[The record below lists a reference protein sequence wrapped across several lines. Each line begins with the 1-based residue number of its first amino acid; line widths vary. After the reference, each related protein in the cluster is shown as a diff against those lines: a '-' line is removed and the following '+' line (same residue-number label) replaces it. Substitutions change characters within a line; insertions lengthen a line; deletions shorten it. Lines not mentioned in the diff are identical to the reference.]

1 MHKLL
6 SIAVAFAL
14 CASCWAADKVR
25 IRVTE
30 FAPNYFLQDGR
41 WRGLDVELAEAV
53 VREAGLEP
61 DFIDLPWSRALNF
74 MQSGEVH
81 LMMNLTRTPDRE
93 VFMQFF
99 GPERMSKRVLVVRRQ
114 QLGLKIE
121 TLDDLPAAARMTGHL
136 FGIQRDAKYSEEFDA
151 RLKTDPQFLQAFEY
165 VVKGA
170 VMGKM
175 LAGGHSLGFF
185 EDESYVAYQLKN
197 NPDFK
202 DLAIHPFALASEPV
216 FFGVSKRFEPINAK
230 RLEEA
235 FMRLERNGSLSK
247 IRARWGQKQGA
258 P

>member
-1 MHKLL
+1 MRAVLGIAIALAL
-6 SIAVAFAL
+6 S
-14 CASCWAADKVR
+14 ASCWAADKVR

-30 FAPNYFLQDGR
+30 FAPNYFQQDGR

-61 DFIDLPWSRALNF
+61 EFIDLPWSRALSS
-74 MQSGEVH
+74 MQGGELH

-114 QLGLKIE
+114 HLDLKIE
-121 TLDDLPAAARMTGHL
+121 SLDDLITAARKTGQL
-136 FGIQRDAKYSEEFDA
+136 FGIQHDAKYSEAFDA
-151 RLKTDPQFLQAFEY
+151 RLKSDPLFLQAFEY

-175 LAGGHSLGFF
+175 LAGGHTLGFF
-185 EDESYVAYQLKN
+185 EDENYVAYQLKN

-202 DLAIHPFALASEPV
+202 DLGVHPFVLASDPV
-216 FFGVSKRFEPINAK
+216 FFGVSRRFDATNTK
-230 RLEEA
+230 RLEDA
-235 FMRLERNGSLSK
+235 FARLERNGSLAK
-247 IRARWGQKQGA
+247 IRARWGQA
-258 P
+258 DR

>member
-1 MHKLL
+1 MRTVLG
-6 SIAVAFAL
+6 IAFAL
-14 CASCWAADKVR
+14 ILSTSGWAADKVR
-25 IRVTE
+25 VRVTE
-30 FAPNYFLQDGR
+30 FAPNYFLQVGR

-61 DFIDLPWSRALNF
+61 EFVDLPWSRALLL
-74 MQSGEVH
+74 MQSGETH

-114 QLGLKIE
+114 HLHLKIE
-121 TLDDLPAAARMTGHL
+121 SLDDLVTAARKTGQL

-151 RLKTDPQFLQAFEY
+151 RLKADPQFAQVFEY

-175 LAGGHSLGFF
+175 LARSHTLGFF
-185 EDESYVAYQLKN
+185 EDENYVAYQLKN

-202 DLAIHPFALASEPV
+202 DLAIHPFVLAGDPV
-216 FFGVSKRFEPINAK
+216 FFGVSRRFDAANTK
-230 RLEEA
+230 RLEDA
-235 FMRLERNGSLSK
+235 FTRLERNGSLGK
-247 IRARWGQKQGA
+247 IRARWSQSEK
-258 P
+258 